1 MRRLLLHHLLAGR
14 TLQLPRCLPRLH
26 DPGERKKLSKKN
38 FMPSQVKR
46 AASVLAR
53 LHECKYLLL
62 SLVVITVLPA
72 IPELFIRFKSW
83 SLFISNLPPGPLWSP
98 LVRASAFSPQGL
110 IVEREKKTFVL
121 KVFSPGTPCTPC
133 TSSSNC
139 SYATSSPLSL
149 SSSASSDQGAVLSQI
164 ISQKNKIFQD
174 FCRQENLFDLPWRA
188 SSLRVW
194 SLWSRTDQTS

>member
-1 MRRLLLHHLLAGR
+1 M
-14 TLQLPRCLPRLH
+14 
-26 DPGERKKLSKKN
+26 
-38 FMPSQVKR
+38 
-46 AASVLAR
+46 LAR

-72 IPELFIRFKSW
+72 IPELFIRSKSW

-98 LVRASAFSPQGL
+98 LVRASAFSPRGL
-110 IVEREKKTFVL
+110 IVEREKNTFVL
-121 KVFSPGTPCTPC
+121 KVFSTGTPCTPC

-149 SSSASSDQGAVLSQI
+149 SSSASSDQGATLPNNFS
-164 ISQKNKIFQD
+164 KPTIFQD

-194 SLWSRTDQTS
+194 PLRSRTDQTS